1 MIIPLDLALSTVW
14 LLVVEPLRYHS
25 MVRTGGRGVGAVV
38 VQSQNAGSATQ
49 EAERARVD
57 DLWSRYFEG
66 RTIEDRNRLVLFYA
80 PLVKLVA
87 SRFASRLRSFQSVK
101 ELCSFGQ
108 FGLIDAVERFDP
120 SGGFQFATYATTRIQ
135 GAIIDELRRDD
146 ILPKRMRARVRTY
159 QVARETLEGELRHT
173 PTLSEVAEYL
183 GTTLAETIE
192 LDDHAAMSSYLV
204 PLSIAGDDPGGSM
217 VGSGEAAI
225 EPSEGA
231 EQAAMRETVKAALLR
246 LTKRQRQVL
255 VLHYL
260 EGFQKSEIAD
270 ALGIDRSRVTQLLQ
284 QGLRNL
290 RVELADQ
297 HDERQLQEL

>member
-1 MIIPLDLALSTVW
+1 VL
-14 LLVVEPLRYHS
+14 
-25 MVRTGGRGVGAVV
+25 
-38 VQSQNAGSATQ
+38 VQSQDAGSATHV
-49 EAERARVD
+49 AAGSGAP
-57 DLWSRYFEG
+57 DLWSRYLQS
-66 RTIEDRNRLVLFYA
+66 RSLEDRNRLVLFYA

-87 SRFASRLRSFQSVK
+87 SRFASRLRSFQSAR

-108 FGLIDAVERFDP
+108 FGLIDAIERFDP
-120 SGGFQFATYATTRIQ
+120 AGGFQFATYATTRIQ

-159 QVARETLEGELRHT
+159 QVARETLESELRHT
-173 PTLSEVAEYL
+173 PTLNEVAEYL

-204 PLSIAGDDPGGSM
+204 PLSVAGDDPGGAM

-225 EPSEGA
+225 DPSEGA

-255 VLHYL
+255 VLHFL

-270 ALGIDRSRVTQLLQ
+270 ALGIDRSRVTQLIH

-290 RVELADQ
+290 RIEL
-297 HDERQLQEL
+297 DELHPERALQDL